1 MKIRSYSF
9 FLALAAAAAVSSPG
23 LAQTRVSIAST
34 GQSSSYYAY
43 HTAVAQV
50 LHQAVP
56 DLSVTILETGGS
68 EENLRLLLRREAD
81 WGQLSEPS
89 FYESYSGTGSAK
101 GQDPHPELRFLA
113 PVVDVA
119 FFNVVNSD
127 LGITGFAG
135 LAGKSYGPG
144 SKGSTTEKV
153 TAELIGELGV
163 ETDLVSGSYGD
174 LVAAM
179 KDRRIAGYT
188 KSASLTAEDST
199 ILDVRTSVPVRIIGF
214 SDAELAKIKKVYP
227 HYLFVHLDKT
237 PYGDDPV
244 TLAKV
249 ALMNG
254 TTSALP
260 EEVGY
265 QVYKTL
271 VERNDEIAK
280 IYSPMKSVDVVQ
292 ATLESAKT
300 PLHAGVVR
308 YLREV
313 GADIPAELVPP
324 EARQ

>member
-1 MKIRSYSF
+1 MRVWKYVFATAVIVA
-9 FLALAAAAAVSSPG
+9 ALQTPSV
-23 LAQTRVSIAST
+23 AQTRLSIAAT

-50 LHQAVP
+50 LQQAAP
-56 DLSVTILETGGS
+56 DLGVTILETGGS
-68 EENLRLLLRREAD
+68 EENLRLLLRQEAD

-89 FYESYSGTGSAK
+89 FYEAYSGTGSAA
-101 GQDPHPELRFLA
+101 GQAPQPSLRFLA

-119 FFNVVNSD
+119 FFNVVNAD
-127 LGITGFAG
+127 TGISSFQG

-153 TAELIGELGV
+153 TAELIAALGIDA
-163 ETDLVSGSYGD
+163 DLVSGSYGD

-214 SDAELAKIKKVYP
+214 SDAELAKIRKTYP

-249 ALMNG
+249 VLING

-260 EEVGY
+260 EDVGY
-265 QVYKTL
+265 RVYKTL
-271 VERNDEIAK
+271 VDQNAEIAR
-280 IYSPMKSVDVVQ
+280 IYSPMKTVDVVQ

-308 YLREV
+308 YLREI
-313 GADIPAELVPP
+313 GADIPSELIPP